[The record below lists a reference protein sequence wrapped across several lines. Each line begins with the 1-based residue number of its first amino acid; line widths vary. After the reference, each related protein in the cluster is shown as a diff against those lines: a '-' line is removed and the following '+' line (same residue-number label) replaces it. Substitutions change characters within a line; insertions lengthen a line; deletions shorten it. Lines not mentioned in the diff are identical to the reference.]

1 MFRLYVGLKR
11 DKWYNY
17 AEIQELK
24 GGNLA
29 VLKNYD
35 NSGGSMMKKFVFGC
49 MPKLYT
55 ESGEEYEM
63 TEKDAGDIKIVDV
76 WKIGMEVMKQFA
88 GQEKPVFD
96 EFFYCSVCSTLK
108 NERYTLVRENWSDL
122 IEHGIVDEIFLNDYD
137 DCRWWTELPK
147 GLEIEGSG
155 TLASGTFTRIQQE
168 LLSIDQLI
176 TIQNTPGRLDTDADY
191 VYSVWDEQIC
201 HIEGFTDRDLT
212 VYVKRD
218 KKKSFSEKYFK
229 HQADI
234 DAMYDAK
241 LKVGLED
248 QFRSVECRH
257 CKNEIGGRLDFTNF
271 FGFLFPSPSTRR
283 DRKVI

>member
-1 MFRLYVGLKR
+1 MFRLYVGLKK

-35 NSGGSMMKKFVFGC
+35 HSSGSMMKKFVSGC
-49 MPKLYT
+49 MPKVFT
-55 ESGEEYEM
+55 ESGDEYTL
-63 TEKDAGDIKIVDV
+63 TEKDAGEIKVVDI
-76 WKIGMEVMKQFA
+76 WKIGMEVMKKFT

-96 EFFYCSVCSTLK
+96 EFFYCSVCSSLK
-108 NERYTLVRENWSDL
+108 DERYTLVRENWEDL
-122 IEHGIVDEIFLNDYD
+122 IEKGFVDEIFLDNYD
-137 DCRWWTELPK
+137 DCRWWVDLPV

-155 TLASGTFTRIQQE
+155 TLAGGKFNRIQRE

-176 TIQNTPGRLDTDADY
+176 TIQNTPGRLDTEADY
-191 VYSVWDEQIC
+191 VYSIWDEQIC
-201 HIEGFTDRDLT
+201 GIEGFSDRDLI
-212 VYVKRD
+212 VHIKRD
-218 KKKSFSEKYFK
+218 KKKSFSERYFE
-229 HQADI
+229 HQDDI
-234 DAMYDAK
+234 DAMYDSM

-248 QFRSVECRH
+248 SYRSVECKN

-283 DRKVI
+283 DRKVT